1 MDYNINELRIKID
14 GYFNGTV
21 TKNELGSWASFR
33 YYDLLTGGS
42 IECDKIILYPFLKMV
57 SEFHIEEDDA
67 KDIFPTSESEIKKI
81 QNILHGNENFEFQ
94 FEMGIPEHLYKPG
107 LNKENF
113 NLQKRELF
121 IELKAALEDYFNK
134 EESQNLYLKI
144 NELFNQPGQTNTILD
159 MLEER
164 IVKIIKAIF
173 EITDDDIQLKR
184 RIRLYGNKSEH
195 RNIVD
200 KLMEYLDY
208 YLGEKM
214 FNVLVFYENGVPDL
228 EIL

>member
-33 YYDLLTGGS
+33 Y
-42 IECDKIILYPFLKMV
+42 
-57 SEFHIEEDDA
+57 
-67 KDIFPTSESEIKKI
+67 
-81 QNILHGNENFEFQ
+81 
-94 FEMGIPEHLYKPG
+94 
-107 LNKENF
+107 
-113 NLQKRELF
+113 
-121 IELKAALEDYFNK
+121 K

-144 NELFNQPGQTNTILD
+144 NELFNQTGQTNTILD